1 MQITIIGT
9 DKVYLWK
16 IKPKNKN
23 KRFFKINNQ
32 MYKALRSELTRLYRK
47 KYDEWAPTDEII
59 IFRENRIIP
68 YHSNGTTS
76 YAQDDLLA
84 EIDAVKFAYR
94 KKIGWGLW
102 GKVSGSGGWL
112 WPALVLGISAIL
124 VIGAFM
130 K

>member
-47 KYDEWAPTDEII
+47 KYDEWAPTDEVI
-59 IFRENRIIP
+59 IFRENRIIHNTI
-68 YHSNGTTS
+68 Y
-76 YAQDDLLA
+76 
-84 EIDAVKFAYR
+84 
-94 KKIGWGLW
+94 
-102 GKVSGSGGWL
+102 
-112 WPALVLGISAIL
+112 IL
-124 VIGAFM
+124 TNYYKLSSIQ
-130 K
+130 KQI